1 MKVFTKKTTYTPL
14 TKILKDQEPNTGVNR
29 IFATILVALS
39 GILLILDKVF
49 SLLGIEGSNTFGYSS
64 YANFIWTLTQS
75 IAPLLIIIVILLKLK
90 PYLLACAI
98 PVYCYLLQLVW
109 VFSSLH
115 SDDPLIYIYA
125 LGVFF
130 LFCTLFVIIKLV
142 LIGIN
147 KNRSYAK
154 QIFEVNVRL
163 MAFIEDNKPLN

>member
-1 MKVFTKKTTYTPL
+1 MKAFKKKTRYTPL
-14 TKILKDQEPNTGVNR
+14 TKISKDLEPNTEVNR

-49 SLLGIEGSNTFGYSS
+49 SLLGIEGTNTFGYSS

-75 IAPLLIIIVILLKLK
+75 IAPLIIIIVILLKLK
-90 PYLLACAI
+90 PYLLSCAI

-109 VFSSLH
+109 VFSPLH

-125 LGVFF
+125 LGVFV
-130 LFCTLFVIIKLV
+130 LFCILFMIIKFF
-142 LIGIN
+142 LISLN

-154 QIFEVNVRL
+154 QIFEVNERL
-163 MAFIEDNKPLN
+163 MALIEDKKS